1 MLNIEITC
9 DLVIDLLNHNNFAPD
24 KRLIHLRYQ
33 FANQFVSQSFLQT
46 QPLYLCNNIISHNK
60 KYYKLLSFILTLVRV
75 ELNCEPKL
83 EQIDNCRTHSLTARI
98 IGTGTTYFTNSFV
111 CYYCKQKLTF
121 WLVDATVRSVYA
133 CTWWYYLCKIIIT
146 HCIVL
151 RSYLVMHSD
160 CVQQL
165 LTIANKL

>member
-60 KYYKLLSFILTLVRV
+60 KYYKLLCFIWTLVWV

-111 CYYCKQKLTF
+111 CYYCKHKLTF
-121 WLVDATVRSVYA
+121 RLVDATVRSVYA
-133 CTWWYYLCKIIIT
+133 CT
-146 HCIVL
+146 
-151 RSYLVMHSD
+151 
-160 CVQQL
+160 
-165 LTIANKL
+165 